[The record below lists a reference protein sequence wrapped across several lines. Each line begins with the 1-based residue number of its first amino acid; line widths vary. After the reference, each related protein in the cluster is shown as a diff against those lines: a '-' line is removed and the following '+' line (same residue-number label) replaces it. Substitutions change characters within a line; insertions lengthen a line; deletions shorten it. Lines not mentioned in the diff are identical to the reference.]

1 MKVGLRTALAHC
13 CRFNER
19 GLLHWPTDDWAN
31 DPDHRDDMFIHK
43 LKDGTYRPC
52 TLFGDMSP
60 EALTVEGLRAMG
72 ESVKAKLFTSTAWSD
87 NDKGAFDAGMTLI
100 KGWAAIQPT
109 AANTATA
116 DPPIGRL
123 TWQGLSAY
131 AAGSGASKAAI
142 VLFVASVQK
151 LFNLV
156 RELFPRSRALD
167 ASAASSWILNAESI
181 DTFFENCIF
190 HSGAPIWLLQGG
202 AIRSAASVTPMNG
215 LADTPARD
223 EFDAVIMATPGLSD
237 DMKKSLKACVAKLLD
252 TNVVTPEQNL
262 EAAKD
267 LIMGAL
273 SSPLQELNSGN
284 AETAAKV
291 VREVNTAYGEANESG
306 YLNVLNMLIRLI
318 YNLYRYRNDTALA
331 ALPAE
336 DEKHFNVM
344 YSMHRLLTK
353 VTGSTITPIVTSLSV
368 VATVFTPAAAAAP
381 GVTPTPTLAQRII
394 AKPATDEIIAF
405 VDSIYDVASRAATY
419 VTFNTGGV
427 IQQVTVS
434 VGGKTYARTRFTS
447 LLPIDPSV
455 GIVAVHPAKPEFTDP
470 VLRAANALNGAMP
483 RDHVHAHPGG
493 PAAMFGAFPPHH
505 GGGGGGR
512 GGGHGGG
519 FGHHAQHEGRHP
531 PPFASKHHE
540 HYHDEDE
547 HGGDERPAQR
557 QRGGFFGAP
566 AYIRQDGTQV
576 DNWDEVAPRPTN
588 AGPHYG
594 YEGAPQ
600 QGRYASA
607 YGRRVGPIDEY
618 GRMLTDSQEQER
630 LGRRHREMA
639 AEHSLDGDM
648 SDNFAERY
656 DYVLADSD
664 PITRAAKLA
673 FLASPIY
680 RGLLENLLEK
690 DIVFPFGFLLYRP
703 FITHNMATAI
713 LTKKGAETGETLI
726 GHADFQLGDDVA
738 RKMHYG
744 HYTMYLKSIVY
755 RQDKCVALCAAPY
768 APILTNL
775 LFSCSVFLAQNIY
788 CQARLSRCAL
798 PRVQP

>member
-1 MKVGLRTALAHC
+1 VKVGLRTALAHC

-109 AANTATA
+109 AANTAAA

-131 AAGSGASKAAI
+131 ASPASTGASKPAI

-223 EFDAVIMATPGLSD
+223 EFDAVIMATPGLSN

-252 TNVVTPEQNL
+252 PNVVTPEQNL

-306 YLNVLNMLIRLI
+306 YQNVLNLLIRLI
-318 YNLYRYRNDTALA
+318 YNMYRYRNDAALA

-353 VTGSTITPIVTSLSV
+353 VTGATIVPIVTSLSV
-368 VATVFTPAAAAAP
+368 VATVFTPPAVAAP

-394 AKPATDEIIAF
+394 AKPAADEIIAF

-419 VTFNTGGV
+419 VTFNAGGGL
-427 IQQVTVS
+427 QQVTVS

-447 LLPIDPSV
+447 LLPIDPTV

-470 VLRAANALNGAMP
+470 VLHAANALNGALP

-493 PAAMFGAFPPHH
+493 AAALFGAFPPHH
-505 GGGGGGR
+505 GGGGR
-512 GGGHGGG
+512 GG

-531 PPFASKHHE
+531 PPFMHKKHTE

-547 HGGDERPAQR
+547 HGHDEHPQQR
-557 QRGGFFGAP
+557 RRGGFFGAP
-566 AYIRQDGTQV
+566 AYIRQDGTRV
-576 DNWDEVAPRPTN
+576 DSWDDVAPRPTD

-594 YEGAPQ
+594 YEGRPPP
-600 QGRYASA
+600 QGRYAPEYS
-607 YGRRVGPIDEY
+607 RRVGPIDEY
-618 GRMLTDSQEQER
+618 GRTLTGEQEQER
-630 LGRRHREMA
+630 LARRHREMA
-639 AEHSLDGDM
+639 AEQSLDGDM
-648 SDNFAERY
+648 SDNFADRY

-680 RGLLENLLEK
+680 RGVLENMIEK
-690 DIVFPFGFLLYRP
+690 DIVFPFGFLLFRP

-713 LTKKGAETGETLI
+713 LTKKGTSDLCDTNK
-726 GHADFQLGDDVA
+726 HAF
-738 RKMHYG
+738 
-744 HYTMYLKSIVY
+744 
-755 RQDKCVALCAAPY
+755 
-768 APILTNL
+768 
-775 LFSCSVFLAQNIY
+775 
-788 CQARLSRCAL
+788 
-798 PRVQP
+798 